1 VTARPQESV
10 SFDKAAGYYD
20 RTRTI
25 PAAIAN
31 AQRDAILAELG
42 NVGAD
47 RLLEI
52 GIGTGLVSRPLM
64 ERGVHVTGVDISP
77 KMLGRLRQQ
86 LTDAHA
92 PPHLLLGDATRLPF
106 AAGAFPAI
114 VMSHVFHVV
123 ADVERTLDEIT
134 RVLAPGGVFLH
145 DRTRYS
151 ESNPWHA
158 SYAAREELMASLGV
172 VVRHRP
178 TPTEI
183 ERGLQAR
190 GGSLRVARYA
200 ERTVENVAEGML
212 AQARSNLFS
221 WSWGVA
227 EDTFQAFLGKYDQ
240 WCREHYTQD
249 EYVIAHEMEVWT
261 FA

>member
-1 VTARPQESV
+1 MTAEAQGSF
-10 SFDKAAGYYD
+10 SFDQVADQYDATRSPPKDVAA
-20 RTRTI
+20 
-25 PAAIAN
+25 
-31 AQRDAILAELG
+31 AQREVILTELRAIS
-42 NVGAD
+42 AD

-64 ERGVHVTGVDISP
+64 ERGVRVTGVDIAP
-77 KMLGRLRQQ
+77 RMLDRLRDQ
-86 LTDAHA
+86 LGPQHTA
-92 PPHLLLGDATRLPF
+92 PDLLFADATRLPF
-106 AAGAFPAI
+106 ADGAFPAI

-123 ADVERTLDEIT
+123 SDVDLTIDEIK

-151 ESNPWHA
+151 ESNPWHQT
-158 SYAAREELMASLGV
+158 YEKREELMAELGV
-172 VVRHRP
+172 PVRRRP
-178 TPTEI
+178 RPADI
-183 ERGLQAR
+183 EAKLTAR
-190 GGSLRVARYA
+190 GASLRVVRYA
-200 ERTVENVAEGML
+200 ETPLSNLVASMA

-227 EDTFQAFLGKYDQ
+227 EDTFQAFLDKYDQ

-249 EYVIAHEMEVWT
+249 EYLIAHEMEVWS